1 MRLDTVLEPARSLY
15 GSLGFR
21 EIPPYQQVPID
32 GGVFMELEL

>member
-21 EIPPYQQVPID
+21 EIPPYQHVPIE
-32 GGVFMELEL
+32 GIVFMELEL